1 MTAERAAP
9 RGYAPRVTYENE
21 VAAAQLAYWN
31 GPAGD
36 RWATSW
42 QMFDRAEAAISEAI
56 LARAAPAAGER
67 VLDVGCGAG
76 TTTLALRE
84 RVGAGGAV
92 TGIDVSAPQL
102 AVARARAAGTDVAFV
117 EADAAACP
125 FRPEHDLVFSR
136 FGVMFFADPER
147 AFANLRAAAAPGGR
161 LAFVCWRSAGENGWV
176 TVPMDAA
183 RALAPE
189 VAPPPPGE
197 PGPFAF
203 ADRDRLHGILAR
215 AGWQQIAIERADH
228 AMVLGS
234 TAEEAAH
241 AALVVGPLARS
252 IAELSADT
260 RARILERLIEAMTP
274 FVTPD
279 GVALP
284 TSCWLDTARA

>member
-1 MTAERAAP
+1 
-9 RGYAPRVTYENE
+9 VTHENE

-31 GPAGD
+31 GPAGE

-56 LARAAPAAGER
+56 LALAAPAAGER

-117 EADAAACP
+117 EADAAAYP

-136 FGVMFFADPER
+136 FGVMFFAEPER
-147 AFANLRAAAAPGGR
+147 AFANLRTAAAAAGGR
-161 LAFVCWRSAGENGWV
+161 LAFVCWRSPDENGWV
-176 TVPMDAA
+176 KVPMDAA

-203 ADRDRLHGILAR
+203 VDRDRLHGILAR
-215 AGWQQIAIERADH
+215 AGWRQIAIERGDH
-228 AMVLGS
+228 AMIFGS

-252 IAELSADT
+252 IAELPADT
-260 RARILERLIEAMTP
+260 RARILERLIEAMAP
-274 FVTPD
+274 FVTPV

-284 TSCWLDTARA
+284 ASCWLVSARA